1 MRDYFKAHFES
12 ARGGS
17 SHNLQPMEG
26 LRGLAVGLVFWVHY
40 VALATPWVH
49 QAGLLE
55 ILVPLKAMGSAGVD
69 LFFVLSGYLIYGAL
83 ISRPQNFW
91 TFMQRRIRRIY
102 PAFAVV
108 FVLYLVLSFVFPA
121 ESKIPKPLLSGAIY
135 LVENFLLL
143 PGMLPITPLIT
154 VAWSLSYEMF
164 YYLVLPVVVGVAG
177 LRARSGRFRVW
188 FFGAVALALLL
199 CAAAG
204 YGRHLRLVMFI
215 AGILLYEA
223 SKGSCVPCFGGGSGL
238 FALLIGLG
246 ATAFST
252 SNALWFA
259 AQYGLLFTAF
269 FVLCRVCFEESS
281 TRISRAFCWT
291 PLRWLGNMSYSYYL
305 IHGLGLKVFFLVL
318 SRVWPHS
325 SQGGS
330 ILFWSLLPVAF
341 AVTLLPSALLF
352 LSVEH
357 PLSLTPPKRT
367 VAS

>member
-1 MRDYFKAHFES
+1 MLDFFKAHLES
-12 ARGGS
+12 ARGGNA
-17 SHNLQPMEG
+17 HNLQPMEG

-40 VALATPWVH
+40 IALAAPWV
-49 QAGLLE
+49 QQTALLE
-55 ILVPLKAMGSAGVD
+55 VLVPLKAMGSAGVD
-69 LFFVLSGYLIYGAL
+69 LFFVLSGYLIYGSL

-91 TFMQRRIRRIY
+91 IYMQRRVRRIY
-102 PAFAVV
+102 PAFVVV
-108 FVLYLVLSFVFPA
+108 FVVYVALSFIFPA
-121 ESKIPKPLLSGAIY
+121 ENKIPKSLLPGAMY

-143 PGMLPITPLIT
+143 PGIFPITPLIT

-164 YYLVLPVVVGVAG
+164 YYLVLPVVVVALG

-188 FFGAVALALLL
+188 LFGAAAAALLL

-223 SKGSCVPCFGGGSGL
+223 AKAKHVPRFGSGTG
-238 FALLIGLG
+238 LLGLLLGLG
-246 ATAFST
+246 AMSFTT
-252 SNALWFA
+252 PNALWFA
-259 AQYGLLFTAF
+259 AQYGLLFAAF

-281 TRISRAFCWT
+281 TRLSQAFCWT

-325 SQGGS
+325 SPGGS
-330 ILFWSLLPVAF
+330 ILFWGLLPLAF
-341 AVTLLPSALLF
+341 AVTLVPSALLF
-352 LSVEH
+352 FWVER
-357 PLSLTPPKRT
+357 PLSLIPPGRT
-367 VAS
+367 VAV